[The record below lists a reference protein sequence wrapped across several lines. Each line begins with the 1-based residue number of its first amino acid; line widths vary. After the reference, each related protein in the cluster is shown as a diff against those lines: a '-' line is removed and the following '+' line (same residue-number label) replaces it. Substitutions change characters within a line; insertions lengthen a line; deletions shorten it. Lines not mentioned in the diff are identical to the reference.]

1 MAAPQD
7 KQKRPLSGTC
17 EPHDTQVAINLSA

>member
-7 KQKRPLSGTC
+7 KQKRPASGTC
-17 EPHDTQVAINLSA
+17 EPHETQVDIDFSA